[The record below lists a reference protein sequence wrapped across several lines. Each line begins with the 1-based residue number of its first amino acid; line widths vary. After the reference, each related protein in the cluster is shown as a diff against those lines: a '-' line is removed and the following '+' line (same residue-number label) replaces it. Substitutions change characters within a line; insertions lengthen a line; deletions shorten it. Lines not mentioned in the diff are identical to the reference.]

1 MKGKKQI
8 PYESIFLVAI
18 VSTVWTLACALKGIH
33 PFGDYVLSVGDM
45 REQSIPVYT
54 FLWDVMH
61 GQKSLFF
68 DWDIGLGNN
77 MAGVV
82 SHFTL
87 ISPFNLFLLLIKRSA
102 VETAMFYFFLIKI
115 IAIALGVRFVFRRW
129 FPDLNRCLLYAFCI
143 LYTFCPFLVEYYR
156 IPSWYDI
163 AFVFPFVMYFY
174 VEMMNGRQTG
184 LAYSLCLA
192 VFGIMTFQH
201 TYMLAI
207 LLILMTGGLLIIDRN
222 KYGCYMLRW
231 IGMSVLA
238 AMLSA
243 CVLLPGALQ
252 IMTAG
257 RLDDSFDF
265 MAILESIYIFF
276 PAKWSKLIN
285 LGIPFG
291 LLLCGW
297 RKTWKERE
305 FWWLLYVDMLMLLPI
320 GLESTNMLWHGG
332 PYEGYTMRFSY
343 MLTFWVVVTGMYS
356 YQINRETSRQETD
369 KERER
374 QVGKTILLLA
384 ALILLGIVLYYMA
397 ISKTSIVLIILIVL
411 LTMMVGGNV
420 FGMDAARYSRV
431 ILLAAVMISIAILPH
446 NIILQYNKDNSDVR
460 FYNTVRV
467 KEKEADRPVLDRI
480 KNMDISSQ
488 NYPQLLN
495 RSAIGNYTASE
506 GVEQIYSVVDMGYAL
521 VGNRMSDWGGT
532 IFSDA
537 LLGTTEVMTTKEVS
551 ERLYT
556 KKTSGE
562 EYQIYDCNYV
572 YENGILIQR
581 DYDMSVKE
589 EDNPFLLQNEMAVS
603 ILGEELFTLYEVPA
617 DTVEIPIEEESI
629 LYGYVPGI
637 PNPATTVNV
646 IEIMDTETGKTTE
659 RKMASGWDNGIINLG
674 IYDGQSVCIRV
685 ERAKDIGT
693 MYFALLPLAKL
704 KEYEPV
710 YAQNFQ
716 YTTSKH
722 TLRAS
727 LEVDDEGERLFLPIY
742 HDEGWECWVNGK
754 SVNIDTFLS
763 GGMVIPL
770 VKGENHISLRYYPSG
785 LKLGILC
792 SFLGGVL
799 FIAFWRLPVLGTAMT
814 EHFQRITSY
823 LVLTVLGVLLAVLYL
838 LPLAFLIRFLVKQ
851 VLSLFGA
858 V

>member
-8 PYESIFLVAI
+8 PYESILLAAI
-18 VSTVWTLACALKGIH
+18 VSAVWTLACALKGIY

-184 LAYSLCLA
+184 LGYSLCLA

-238 AMLSA
+238 AMFSA

-297 RKTWKERE
+297 RKTWKKRE

-356 YQINRETSRQETD
+356 YQRSRETSRQEVD
-369 KERER
+369 EERER
-374 QVGKTILLLA
+374 QAGKTILLLA
-384 ALILLGIVLYYMA
+384 VLIVLGIVLYYMA
-397 ISKTSIVLIILIVL
+397 VSKTSIVLIILIVL
-411 LTMMVGGNV
+411 LTMMIGGNV
-420 FGMDAARYSRV
+420 LGMDDARYSRV
-431 ILLAAVMISIAILPH
+431 ILLAAVMVSIAMLPH

-537 LLGTTEVMTTKEVS
+537 LLGTTEVITTQEVS
-551 ERLYT
+551 EQLYT
-556 KKTSGE
+556 KKTSEE

-589 EDNPFLLQNEMAVS
+589 EENPFLLQNEMAVS
-603 ILGEELFTLYEVPA
+603 ILGEELFTLYEVLA

-637 PNPATTVNV
+637 PNPAITVNV
-646 IEIMDTETGKTTE
+646 IEIMNIETGKTTE
-659 RKMASGWDNGIINLG
+659 RKIASGWDNGIINLG

-716 YTTSKH
+716 YTTSNH

-742 HDEGWECWVNGK
+742 HDEGWKCWVNGE

-785 LKLGILC
+785 FKLGILC
-792 SFLGGVL
+792 SFLGGILLIVH
-799 FIAFWRLPVLGTAMT
+799 WRLSVLGFAIT
-814 EHFQRITSY
+814 EKLQWPAGYFI
-823 LVLTVLGVLLAVLYL
+823 LTVWGILMVVFYL
-838 LPLAFLIRFLVKQ
+838 LPVIFLVKFVIQ
-851 VLSLFGA
+851 KILS
-858 V
+858 